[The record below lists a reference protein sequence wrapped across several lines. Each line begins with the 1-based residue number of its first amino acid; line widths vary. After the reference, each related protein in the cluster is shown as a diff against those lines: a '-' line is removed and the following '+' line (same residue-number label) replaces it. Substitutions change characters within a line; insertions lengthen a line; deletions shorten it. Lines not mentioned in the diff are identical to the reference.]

1 METTSPETNTKKI
14 SSYETAGLQS
24 RLKWFLFIR
33 LMIAILALI
42 AIILY
47 QQKTFKSFPPHLISA
62 YTILIFAC
70 FINILYLIAIRW
82 TWISLR
88 KQAMFQITLD
98 ILIETLLIY
107 FTGGIGGSIFIYL
120 YFASIVSGAL
130 LISARSSFIFASLA
144 SIFLSGITIIYFLG
158 VHYNRPLPFL
168 PNEYIKDVSGN
179 LSFALPY
186 LFFFALA
193 LHLVAFLS
201 GRLTIELS
209 HERILNEEILQ
220 GMSTGLMVI
229 NLQGK
234 IAFYNLQARKLL
246 RLPKDIFTEGAEVKD
261 IFDHPNYKQLH
272 DALLDSQISS
282 GEITIKDDKNDYF
295 IEFGT
300 TSLKDSQEKTRGTI
314 VLFNDVTLARK
325 TAEITKQ
332 AERWQSLSEMST
344 SIAHEIRNPL
354 ASIRSAAQELGILDK
369 LSPDEKKLMDII
381 IKETKRLN
389 QIITEFIDFAR
400 ERPVCFQYCNIGQIV
415 DEVAILLEH
424 KETAKPVKIQKE
436 IKGKIFC
443 SADSEQ
449 LKQVLIN
456 LGLNALEADTDKVI
470 LKAYTEYN
478 EFKNAEEIIIEVIDF
493 GKGIEPS
500 YRDKIYDPFFTTKP
514 KGVGMGLAIA
524 GKIIQLHK
532 GRISFETAVGK
543 GTKFTIRLPCPKK

>member
-1 METTSPETNTKKI
+1 MESVSPK
-14 SSYETAGLQS
+14 SRLSPYETAGLQS
-24 RLKWFLFIR
+24 RLKWFLVIR

-47 QQKTFKSFPPHLISA
+47 QQKTLETFPAHLVSA
-62 YTILIFAC
+62 YSILVFAC
-70 FINILYLIAIRW
+70 FINILYLLALRW

-130 LISARSSFIFASLA
+130 LISARSSFVFASLA
-144 SIFLSGITIIYFLG
+144 STFLSVITIIYFLG

-179 LSFALPY
+179 LSFVLPY

-193 LHLVAFLS
+193 LHLVAFLA

-209 HERILNEEILQ
+209 HERILNEEVLQ
-220 GMSTGLMVI
+220 GMLTGLMVV
-229 NLQGK
+229 NLQGE
-234 IAFYNLQARKLL
+234 IAFYNQQARELL
-246 RLPKDIFTEGAEVKD
+246 RLPKDAFTEGVKVKD
-261 IFDHPNYKQLH
+261 ILDRPNYKSLR
-272 DALLDSQISS
+272 DTLLDSQISS
-282 GEITIKDDKNDYF
+282 GEITIKDEKNDYF
-295 IEFGT
+295 IEFST
-300 TSLKDSQEKTRGTI
+300 TSLKDSQGKARGVI
-314 VLFNDVTLARK
+314 VLLNDVTLARK

-354 ASIRSAAQELGILDK
+354 ASIRSAAQELGVLDK
-369 LSPDEKKLMDII
+369 LSPAEKKLMDII

-389 QIITEFIDFAR
+389 NIITEFIDFAR
-400 ERPVCFQYCNIGQIV
+400 ERPGCFQECNIGQIV

-424 KETAKPVKIQKE
+424 KETAQPVKVQKE

-456 LGLNALEADTDKVI
+456 LGLNAIEADTNRVV
-470 LKAYTEYN
+470 LKAYAEFN

-493 GKGIEPS
+493 GKGIDPS
-500 YRDKIYDPFFTTKP
+500 CRDKIYDPFFTTKP

-532 GRISFETAVGK
+532 GRISFETVVGK
-543 GTKFTIRLPCPKK
+543 GTKFTVRLPCFKK